1 VPPFLALTKSSYLVP
16 LTLGP
21 ALLSA
26 SIYIC
31 LSRMIV
37 LYDVSLSRF
46 APRTYTITFISCDFF
61 SLVLQAI
68 GGGMA
73 SQASGQTELHNGEH
87 IMVAGLSFQVASL
100 FLFMS
105 LTTDFFLA
113 VQKSRSNNFDD
124 VVATKKFR
132 YFIWA
137 LGLATICIFIR
148 SVFRVAELS
157 KGFHGPLDNQ
167 EGTYMVLEGVMI
179 IIASTSLTIFHPGPS
194 FAGKWKDAHFFRK
207 QKSKGSTLEGNDVSG
222 TELESKVIQ
231 TEVTEAGK

>member
-1 VPPFLALTKSSYLVP
+1 
-16 LTLGP
+16 
-21 ALLSA
+21 
-26 SIYIC
+26 
-31 LSRMIV
+31 MIV

-73 SQASGQTELHNGEH
+73 SQASGQAELHNGEH

-100 FLFMS
+100 FLFMA

-113 VQKSRSNNFDD
+113 VHKSRSNNFDD

-137 LGLATICIFIR
+137 LGVATICIFIR

-157 KGFHGPLDNQ
+157 NGFHGPLDNQ

-179 IIASTSLTIFHPGPS
+179 IIASTSLTVFHPGPC
-194 FAGKWKDAHFFRK
+194 FGGRWKAAHYFR
-207 QKSKGSTLEGNDVSG
+207 KSKGKDSALEGNDASG
-222 TELESKVIQ
+222 TELENKVIQ
-231 TEVTEAGK
+231 AEVTETGK